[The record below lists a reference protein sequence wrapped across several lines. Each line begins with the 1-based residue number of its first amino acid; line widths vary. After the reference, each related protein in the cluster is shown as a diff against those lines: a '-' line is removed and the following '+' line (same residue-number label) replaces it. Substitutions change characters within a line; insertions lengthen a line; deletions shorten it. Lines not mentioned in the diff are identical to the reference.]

1 MTSPPVMIPLSELEV
16 LVLGLTGQPQRL
28 EASTRGSYE
37 VECGCTS
44 SICYRVRVLPAH
56 TEAPFSQPEV

>member
-16 LVLGLTGQPQRL
+16 LVLGLEDDTQ
-28 EASTRGSYE
+28 GSYE